1 MSPLPPGERAAPLRR
16 QSSPPAP
23 RGQTPPPPPP
33 SVLGC
38 RRGPAALRSSRGPSP
53 GACARRDKG
62 EVREE
67 GRGPSSL
74 LSLPS
79 IRIISIS
86 TPWER
91 SLRPYPRP
99 AASPVPGGV
108 SWGGSP
114 ALTHPQARRRPAR
127 QAAGGSRE
135 RGRLC
140 PPHRPQAGPRGGRP
154 RGGMGGG

>member
-23 RGQTPPPPPP
+23 RGQTPPLPPRACWGAGGAPPP
-33 SVLGC
+33 SAHPGDLPPEPAPGGTKGKSGRKVAALPLYFTIRQDNQHKHALGAFPPPVPPPGRVPGP
-38 RRGPAALRSSRGPSP
+38 RRGEL
-53 GACARRDKG
+53 
-62 EVREE
+62 
-67 GRGPSSL
+67 
-74 LSLPS
+74 
-79 IRIISIS
+79 
-86 TPWER
+86 
-91 SLRPYPRP
+91 
-99 AASPVPGGV
+99 
-108 SWGGSP
+108 GGSP